1 MAPAC
6 KLLRDRERG
15 SPHQNNIREKDDFCQ
30 LSFLLKAKIRSDS
43 DNCDEQHKIFKELNA
58 VAG

>member
-1 MAPAC
+1 VAVLT
-6 KLLRDRERG
+6 KITSERK
-15 SPHQNNIREKDDFCQ
+15 NDFCQ

-43 DNCDEQHKIFKELNA
+43 DNCDEQYKIFKELNA